1 MPLFFRS
8 FLKRTAAAAMV
19 AVLAAGFQPAG
30 AQAGL
35 IDLIPLNQDA
45 AMGAEQHP
53 KVVAQFG
60 GVVKDARLSGW
71 VADLGRRL
79 AAVSAQPNF
88 DWHFT
93 VLDSD
98 VVNAFALP
106 GGYVYV
112 TRGLLVLA
120 NDEAEVAGVLAH
132 EIGHVTAR
140 HSVARA
146 TRSTITDML
155 AAGVGMALGDATIA
169 QLLNLGSGA
178 MLASYSREQELEADS
193 LGVET
198 LARAGY
204 DPFAQATFLETLRRY
219 EQYTSLRSGNNSG
232 GFDLFASH
240 PATEERVNLAAQQA
254 RRYPPGG
261 QRPTAPYVQAV
272 DGMVW
277 GDSPENGFVRE
288 TVFAH
293 PVLGLRFEVP
303 RGFSLLNGADE
314 VVGKGPNGLAVSFD
328 GGAVSGGIGDP
339 VDYLVRGWA
348 GNVPLQ
354 AVEPL
359 TIAGRPAAT
368 GITRT
373 QTDAGTADVRLVAVR
388 WDARTVYRF
397 TFLAPAGRLGQAD
410 PLFRQTA
417 ASLRPLTQAEAAAL
431 QPARVRVVVVR
442 PGDTVEGF
450 VAQMPRQAYAEELFR
465 IINNVPPGTELVPG
479 RGVKIITG
487 G

>member
-1 MPLFFRS
+1 MPLFRS
-8 FLKRTAAAAMV
+8 LLKRTAAALV
-19 AVLAAGFQPAG
+19 AAALVAG
-30 AQAGL
+30 GPSDGARAAL

-60 GVVKDARLSGW
+60 GAVKDARLTRW
-71 VADLGRRL
+71 VEDLGRRL
-79 AAVSAQPNF
+79 AAAADQSGF
-88 DWHFT
+88 EWHFT

-112 TRGLLVLA
+112 TRGLLALA
-120 NDEAEVAGVLAH
+120 KDEAEVAGVLAH
-132 EIGHVTAR
+132 EIAHVTAR

-146 TRSTITDML
+146 TRSTITDLL
-155 AAGVGMALGDATIA
+155 AAGVGIALGNDTVA

-178 MLASYSREQELEADS
+178 MLASYSREQELEADT
-193 LGVET
+193 LGVQT

-219 EQYTSLRSGNNSG
+219 EQYTSLRTGNNGG
-232 GFDLFASH
+232 GFDLFATH
-240 PATEERVNLAAQQA
+240 PPTEERVNLAAQQA

-261 QRPTAPYVQAV
+261 QRPVSPYLQAI
-272 DGMVW
+272 DGMIW
-277 GDSPENGFVRE
+277 GDSPENGFVRA

-303 RGFSLLNGADE
+303 RGFTLLNGADE

-328 GGAVSGGIGDP
+328 GGAVQGGIGDP

-348 GNVPLQ
+348 GKTPLQ

-368 GITRT
+368 GVTRG
-373 QTDAGTADVRLVAVR
+373 QTDAGAADIRLVAVR

-397 TFLAPAGRLGQAD
+397 TFLAPAGRLAQSDA
-410 PLFRQTA
+410 LFRQTA
-417 ASLRPLTQAEAAAL
+417 ESLRPLTRAEAAAL
-431 QPARVRVVVVR
+431 KPARIQAVTVRT
-442 PGDTVEGF
+442 GDTVEGL
-450 VAQMPRQAYAEELFR
+450 VARMPRQPYAEELFR
-465 IINNVPPGTELVPG
+465 IINDIPPGTALEPG
-479 RGVKIITG
+479 RGVKVITG

>member
-1 MPLFFRS
+1 MPVFRP
-8 FLKRTAAAAMV
+8 LMKRAAAAL
-19 AVLAAGFQPAG
+19 LAASLMAGCQTGG

-60 GVVKDARLSGW
+60 GAVKDARLTRW
-71 VADLGRRL
+71 VEDLGRRL
-79 AAVSAQPNF
+79 AAASAQPGF
-88 DWHFT
+88 EWHFT

-112 TRGLLVLA
+112 TRGLLTLA
-120 NDEAEVAGVLAH
+120 KDEAEVAGVLAH

-146 TRSTITDML
+146 TRSTLTDLL
-155 AAGVGMALGDATIA
+155 AAGVGMALGNDTVA
-169 QLLNLGSGA
+169 QLLTLGSGA
-178 MLASYSREQELEADS
+178 MLASYSREQELEADA

-219 EQYTSLRSGNNSG
+219 EQYTSLRTGNNSG
-232 GFDLFASH
+232 GFDLFATH
-240 PATEERVNLAAQQA
+240 PPTAERVETAARQA

-261 QRPTAPYVQAV
+261 QRPVTPYLQAI
-272 DGMVW
+272 DGMIW
-277 GDSPENGFVRE
+277 GDSPENGFVRA

-303 RGFSLLNGADE
+303 RGFSLLNGADA
-314 VVGKGPNGLAVSFD
+314 VVGKGPDGLAVSFD
-328 GGAVSGGIGDP
+328 GGPVQGGIGDP

-348 GNVPLQ
+348 GDTPLQ

-368 GITRT
+368 GITRG
-373 QTDAGTADVRLVAVR
+373 QTDAGAADIRLVAVR
-388 WDARTVYRF
+388 WDARTIYRF
-397 TFLAPAGRLGQAD
+397 TFLAPAGRLGAAD
-410 PLFRQTA
+410 GLFRQTA
-417 ASLRPLTQAEAAAL
+417 ASLRPLTQAEAASL
-431 QPARVRVVVVR
+431 QPARVRAVTVR
-442 PGDTVEGF
+442 AGDTVEGL
-450 VAQMPRQAYAEELFR
+450 VAQMPRQPYAEELFR
-465 IINNVPPGTELVPG
+465 IINDVPPGTALEPG